1 MAYAKWIGG
10 AVGWA
15 LGGPIGGVMG
25 YWLGKMFSDDSLA
38 MDGGMPGGAGHAGSG
53 RAHSRTRRRPTQAG
67 DFALS
72 MVVLSAA
79 VMQADNR
86 VLKSEL
92 DYVKS
97 FFKTNF
103 GQTQAEQLTLALREA
118 LKNPVDVRGVCMQI
132 RANMPHAKR
141 LLLLQYLYGIARADG
156 NVDPREVDLIR
167 RMASALGISDK
178 DRASIEAPFHSD
190 KPDPYTVLEVDQ
202 SASDAEVKKAY
213 RRLALKVHPDKVR
226 DMGEAYAKQA
236 EVRFLEVQDAYE
248 HLKKVRGFK

>member
-15 LGGPIGGVMG
+15 LGGPIGGVLG

-38 MDGGMPGGAGHAGSG
+38 MDAGAGATNGHAGRGG
-53 RAHSRTRRRPTQAG
+53 RGGRSHARPTRAG

-79 VMQADNR
+79 VMQADER

-92 DYVKS
+92 DYVKQ
-97 FFKTNF
+97 FFRTNF
-103 GQTQAEQLTLALREA
+103 GQAQAEQLTLALREA

-167 RMASALGISDK
+167 RMATALGISDK

-190 KPDPYTVLEVDQ
+190 KPDPYTVLEIGQD
-202 SASDAEVKKAY
+202 ASDADIKKAY
-213 RRLALKVHPDKVR
+213 RRLALKFHPDKVR

-236 EVRFLEVQDAYE
+236 EARFLEVQEAYE
-248 HLKKVRGFK
+248 SLKKIRGFK

>member
-15 LGGPIGGVMG
+15 LGGPIGGVLG

-38 MDGGMPGGAGHAGSG
+38 MDSGAGATHGRTGRGGRGGRSHA
-53 RAHSRTRRRPTQAG
+53 RPTRAG

-79 VMQADNR
+79 VMQADER

-92 DYVKS
+92 DYVKQ
-97 FFKTNF
+97 FFRTNF
-103 GQTQAEQLTLALREA
+103 GQATAEQLTLALREA

-178 DRASIEAPFHSD
+178 DLSLIHI
-190 KPDPYTVLEVDQ
+190 
-202 SASDAEVKKAY
+202 
-213 RRLALKVHPDKVR
+213 
-226 DMGEAYAKQA
+226 
-236 EVRFLEVQDAYE
+236 
-248 HLKKVRGFK
+248 

>member
-38 MDGGMPGGAGHAGSG
+38 MDGGMPGGAGTGYAGGARSQA
-53 RAHSRTRRRPTQAG
+53 RAKTTQAG

-79 VMQADNR
+79 VMQADDR

-103 GQTQAEQLTLALREA
+103 GQAQAEQLTLALREA
-118 LKNPVDVRGVCMQI
+118 LNNRVDVRGVCMQI

-167 RMASALGISDK
+167 RMATALGISDK

-190 KPDPYTVLEVDQ
+190 KPDPYTVLEIDR

-213 RRLALKVHPDKVR
+213 RRLALKFHPDKVR
-226 DMGEAYAKQA
+226 DMGEAYSKQA
-236 EVRFLEVQDAYE
+236 QVRFLEVQDAYE

>member
-1 MAYAKWIGG
+1 MGYAKWIGG

-25 YWLGKMFSDDSLA
+25 YWLGKMFSDDSLSIE
-38 MDGGMPGGAGHAGSG
+38 GGAGAAQGRQGRGFQRHA
-53 RAHSRTRRRPTQAG
+53 RPTRAG

-79 VMQADNR
+79 VMQADQR

-92 DYVKS
+92 DYVKQ
-97 FFKTNF
+97 FFRTNF
-103 GQTQAEQLTLALREA
+103 GQAQAEQLTLALREA

-156 NVDPREVDLIR
+156 NVDPREVELIR
-167 RMASALGISDK
+167 RMAAALGISDK

-190 KPDPYTVLEVDQ
+190 KPDPYTVLEIGHD
-202 SASDAEVKKAY
+202 ASNTDIKKAY
-213 RRLALKVHPDKVR
+213 RRLALKFHPDKVR

-236 EVRFLEVQDAYE
+236 ETRFLEVQEAYE
-248 HLKKVRGFK
+248 SLKKARGLK

>member
-1 MAYAKWIGG
+1 MGYAKWIGG

-25 YWLGKMFSDDSLA
+25 YWLGKMFSDDSLSMEGA
-38 MDGGMPGGAGHAGSG
+38 NQVQPGRRGT
-53 RAHSRTRRRPTQAG
+53 TRAG

-79 VMQADNR
+79 VMQADGK

-92 DYVKS
+92 DYVKQ
-97 FFKTNF
+97 FFKSNF
-103 GQTQAEQLTLALREA
+103 GQAQAEQLTLALREA
-118 LKNPVDVRGVCMQI
+118 LKNPVNVRGVCMQI

-156 NVDPREVDLIR
+156 NVDAREIKLIR
-167 RMASALGISDK
+167 RMAAALGISDK

-190 KPDPYTVLEVDQ
+190 KPDPYTVLEVDR
-202 SASDAEVKKAY
+202 DATDADIKKAY
-213 RRLALKVHPDKVR
+213 RRLALKFHPDKVR

-236 EVRFLEVQDAYE
+236 ESRFLEVQEAYE
-248 HLKKVRGFK
+248 GLKKIRGFK

>member
-1 MAYAKWIGG
+1 MGYAKWIGG

-38 MDGGMPGGAGHAGSG
+38 MDSAGTLGGPKGRGGRSQGQP
-53 RAHSRTRRRPTQAG
+53 TRAG
-67 DFALS
+67 DFTLS

-79 VMQADNR
+79 VMQADGR

-92 DYVKS
+92 DYVKQ
-97 FFKTNF
+97 FFRTNF
-103 GQTQAEQLTLALREA
+103 GQAQAEQLTLALREA
-118 LKNPVDVRGVCMQI
+118 LKSPVDVRGVCMQI
-132 RANMPHAKR
+132 RAHMPHAKR

-167 RMASALGISDK
+167 RMATALGISDK

-190 KPDPYTVLEVDQ
+190 KPDPYTVLEVARDV
-202 SASDAEVKKAY
+202 SNADIKRAY
-213 RRLALKVHPDKVR
+213 RRLALKFHPDKVR

-236 EVRFLEVQDAYE
+236 EARFLEVQNAYE
-248 HLKKVRGFK
+248 TVKKLRGFK

>member
-1 MAYAKWIGG
+1 MGYAKWIGG

-15 LGGPIGGVMG
+15 LGGPSRGVMG
-25 YWLGKMFSDDSLA
+25 FWLRERFSDDSLA
-38 MDGGMPGGAGHAGSG
+38 MDGGSGAMHGHPGRGQA
-53 RAHSRTRRRPTQAG
+53 RPTRAG

-79 VMQADNR
+79 VMQADER

-92 DYVKS
+92 DYVKQ
-97 FFKTNF
+97 FFRTNF
-103 GQTQAEQLTLALREA
+103 GQAQAEQLTLALREA

-167 RMASALGISDK
+167 RMAAALGISDK
-178 DRASIEAPFHSD
+178 DRA
-190 KPDPYTVLEVDQ
+190 
-202 SASDAEVKKAY
+202 Y
-213 RRLALKVHPDKVR
+213 RRLALKFHPDKVR

-236 EVRFLEVQDAYE
+236 EARFLEVQEAYE
-248 HLKKVRGFK
+248 NLKKVRGFK

>member
-1 MAYAKWIGG
+1 MGYAKWIGG

-38 MDGGMPGGAGHAGSG
+38 MDGGSGAMHGPQGNGQA
-53 RAHSRTRRRPTQAG
+53 RPTGTG

-79 VMQADNR
+79 VMQADER

-92 DYVKS
+92 DYVKQ
-97 FFKTNF
+97 FFRTNF
-103 GQTQAEQLTLALREA
+103 GQATAEQLTLALREA

-167 RMASALGISDK
+167 RMAAALGISDK
-178 DRASIEAPFHSD
+178 DRASIEAPFHSE
-190 KPDPYTVLEVDQ
+190 KPDPYTVLEIGRD
-202 SASDAEVKKAY
+202 ASDADIKKAY
-213 RRLALKVHPDKVR
+213 RRLALKFHPDKVR
-226 DMGEAYAKQA
+226 DMGEAYANQA
-236 EVRFLEVQDAYE
+236 ETRFIEVQEAYE
-248 HLKKVRGFK
+248 SLKKIRGFK

>member
-38 MDGGMPGGAGHAGSG
+38 MDGGMPGGAGYAGSG
-53 RAHSRTRRRPTQAG
+53 RAQARTRTRPTQAG

-103 GQTQAEQLTLALREA
+103 GQAQAEQLTLALREA
-118 LKNPVDVRGVCMQI
+118 LKNQVDVRGVCMQI

-213 RRLALKVHPDKVR
+213 RRLALKFHPDKVR

-236 EVRFLEVQDAYE
+236 EARFLEVQDAYE

>member
-1 MAYAKWIGG
+1 MGYAKWIGG

-38 MDGGMPGGAGHAGSG
+38 MDGGMPGSAGYASSG
-53 RAHSRTRRRPTQAG
+53 GTQARTRTRPTQAG

-97 FFKTNF
+97 FFRTNF
-103 GQTQAEQLTLALREA
+103 GHAQAEQLSLALREA
-118 LKNPVDVRGVCMQI
+118 LKNQVDVRGVCMQI

-167 RMASALGISDK
+167 HMASALGISDK
-178 DRASIEAPFHSD
+178 DRASIEAPFCND
-190 KPDPYTVLEVDQ
+190 KPDPYTVLEIDQ

-213 RRLALKVHPDKVR
+213 RRLALKFHPDKVR
-226 DMGEAYAKQA
+226 DIGEAYAKQA
-236 EVRFLEVQDAYE
+236 EARFLEVQDAYE

>member
-15 LGGPIGGVMG
+15 LGGPIGGVLG

-38 MDGGMPGGAGHAGSG
+38 MDAGASNGHTGRGGRGGRS
-53 RAHSRTRRRPTQAG
+53 RARATRAG

-79 VMQADNR
+79 VMQADER
-86 VLKSEL
+86 VLKSEI
-92 DYVKS
+92 DYVKQ
-97 FFKTNF
+97 FFRTNF
-103 GQTQAEQLTLALREA
+103 GQAQAEQLTLALREA

-167 RMASALGISDK
+167 RMAAALGISDK

-190 KPDPYTVLEVDQ
+190 KPDPYTVLEIGRD
-202 SASDAEVKKAY
+202 ASDADIKKAY
-213 RRLALKVHPDKVR
+213 RRLALKFHPDKVR

-236 EVRFLEVQDAYE
+236 EARFLEVQEAYE
-248 HLKKVRGFK
+248 NLKKVRVFK

>member
-1 MAYAKWIGG
+1 MGYAKWIGG

-25 YWLGKMFSDDSLA
+25 YWLGKMFSDDSLSIE
-38 MDGGMPGGAGHAGSG
+38 GGAGAAQGRQGRGFQRHA
-53 RAHSRTRRRPTQAG
+53 RPTLAG

-79 VMQADNR
+79 VMQADQR

-92 DYVKS
+92 DYVKQ
-97 FFKTNF
+97 FFRTNF
-103 GQTQAEQLTLALREA
+103 GQAQAEQLTLALREA

-132 RANMPHAKR
+132 RTNMPHAKR

-156 NVDPREVDLIR
+156 HVDPREVELIR
-167 RMASALGISDK
+167 RMAAALGISEK

-190 KPDPYTVLEVDQ
+190 KPDPYTVLEIGRD
-202 SASDAEVKKAY
+202 ASDTDIKKAY
-213 RRLALKVHPDKVR
+213 RRLALKFHPDKVR

-236 EVRFLEVQDAYE
+236 ETRFLEVQEAYE
-248 HLKKVRGFK
+248 SLKKARGLK

>member
-1 MAYAKWIGG
+1 MGYAKWIGG

-38 MDGGMPGGAGHAGSG
+38 MDTGATNGHTGRGGRGGRSHA
-53 RAHSRTRRRPTQAG
+53 RPTRAG

-79 VMQADNR
+79 VMQADER

-92 DYVKS
+92 DYVKQ
-97 FFKTNF
+97 FFRTNF
-103 GQTQAEQLTLALREA
+103 GQAQAEQLTLALREA
-118 LKNPVDVRGVCMQI
+118 LKNPVDARGVCMQI

-156 NVDPREVDLIR
+156 NVDPREVELIR
-167 RMASALGISDK
+167 RMAAALGISDK
-178 DRASIEAPFHSD
+178 DRASIEVPFHSD
-190 KPDPYTVLEVDQ
+190 KPDPYTVLEIGRD
-202 SASDAEVKKAY
+202 ASDAEVKKAY
-213 RRLALKVHPDKVR
+213 RRLALKFHPDKVR
-226 DMGEAYAKQA
+226 DMGEAYVKQA
-236 EVRFLEVQDAYE
+236 ETRFLEVQEAYE
-248 HLKKVRGFK
+248 SLKKIRRFK

>member
-1 MAYAKWIGG
+1 MGYAKWIGG

-25 YWLGKMFSDDSLA
+25 YWLGKMFSDDSLSMESA
-38 MDGGMPGGAGHAGSG
+38 GTLGGPKGRGGRNQG
-53 RAHSRTRRRPTQAG
+53 RSTRAG

-79 VMQADNR
+79 VMQADER

-92 DYVKS
+92 DYVKQ
-97 FFKTNF
+97 FFRTNF
-103 GQTQAEQLTLALREA
+103 GQAQAEQLTLALREA

-167 RMASALGISDK
+167 RMAAVLGISDK

-190 KPDPYTVLEVDQ
+190 KPNPYTVLEVDQ

-213 RRLALKVHPDKVR
+213 RRLALKFHPDKVR

-236 EVRFLEVQDAYE
+236 EVRFLEVQDAYG

>member
-1 MAYAKWIGG
+1 MGYAKWIGG

-25 YWLGKMFSDDSLA
+25 YWLGKMFSDDSLV
-38 MDGGMPGGAGHAGSG
+38 MDGGSSAMHGHQG
-53 RAHSRTRRRPTQAG
+53 RGQARPTRSG

-79 VMQADNR
+79 VMQADER

-92 DYVKS
+92 DYVKE
-97 FFKTNF
+97 FFRTNF
-103 GQTQAEQLTLALREA
+103 GQATAEQLTLALREA

-141 LLLLQYLYGIARADG
+141 LLLLQYLYGIAQADG

-167 RMASALGISDK
+167 RMAAALGISDK

-190 KPDPYTVLEVDQ
+190 KPDPYTVLEIGRD
-202 SASDAEVKKAY
+202 ASDTDIKKAY
-213 RRLALKVHPDKVR
+213 RRLALKFHPDKVR
-226 DMGEAYAKQA
+226 DMGDAYVKQA
-236 EVRFLEVQDAYE
+236 ETRFLEVQEAYE
-248 HLKKVRGFK
+248 GLKKRRGFK

>member
-1 MAYAKWIGG
+1 MGYAKWIGG

-38 MDGGMPGGAGHAGSG
+38 MDGGLGAMHGHQ
-53 RAHSRTRRRPTQAG
+53 RRGQVRPTRAG

-79 VMQADNR
+79 VMQADER

-92 DYVKS
+92 DYVKQ
-97 FFKTNF
+97 FFRTNF
-103 GQTQAEQLTLALREA
+103 GQAQAEQLTLALREA

-141 LLLLQYLYGIARADG
+141 LLLLQYLYGIAQADG

-167 RMASALGISDK
+167 RMAAALGISDK
-178 DRASIEAPFHSD
+178 DRASIETPFHSD
-190 KPDPYTVLEVDQ
+190 KPDPYTVLEIGRD
-202 SASDAEVKKAY
+202 ASDAEVKKAY
-213 RRLALKVHPDKVR
+213 RRLALKFHPDKVR
-226 DMGEAYAKQA
+226 DMGEAYAKQT
-236 EVRFLEVQDAYE
+236 ETRFLEVQEAYE
-248 HLKKVRGFK
+248 NLKKVRGFK

>member
-1 MAYAKWIGG
+1 MSYTKWIGG

-38 MDGGMPGGAGHAGSG
+38 MDGGAAGGHQG
-53 RAHSRTRRRPTQAG
+53 RGGRGGRSTARPTRAG

-79 VMQADNR
+79 VMQADER

-92 DYVKS
+92 DYVKQ
-97 FFKTNF
+97 FFRTNF
-103 GQTQAEQLTLALREA
+103 GQAQAEQLTLALREA

-132 RANMPHAKR
+132 RAHMPHAKR
-141 LLLLQYLYGIARADG
+141 LLLLQYLYGIAQADG
-156 NVDPREVDLIR
+156 NVDPREVELIR
-167 RMASALGISDK
+167 RMAAALGISDK

-190 KPDPYTVLEVDQ
+190 KPDPYTVLEVARD
-202 SASDAEVKKAY
+202 ASDADLKKAY
-213 RRLALKVHPDKVR
+213 RRLALKFHPDKVR

-236 EVRFLEVQDAYE
+236 ETRFLEVQDAYE
-248 HLKKVRGFK
+248 TVKKLRGFK

>member
-53 RAHSRTRRRPTQAG
+53 RAQARTRTRPTQAG

-103 GQTQAEQLTLALREA
+103 GQAQAEQLTLALREA
-118 LKNPVDVRGVCMQI
+118 LKNQVDVRGVCMQI

-202 SASDAEVKKAY
+202 SASDAEVKKRTDGSHSSSIRTRCVTWA
-213 RRLALKVHPDKVR
+213 RRTPS
-226 DMGEAYAKQA
+226 KQRRA
-236 EVRFLEVQDAYE
+236 FWRC
-248 HLKKVRGFK
+248 KTPTST

>member
-1 MAYAKWIGG
+1 MGYAKWIGG

-38 MDGGMPGGAGHAGSG
+38 RDDGHQTMGGKQPRG
-53 RAHSRTRRRPTQAG
+53 TRNQTRQTRSG

-79 VMQADNR
+79 VMQADRR

-92 DYVKS
+92 HYVKQ
-97 FFKTNF
+97 FFRTNF
-103 GQTQAEQLTLALREA
+103 GQAQAEQLTLALREA

-141 LLLLQYLYGIARADG
+141 LLLLQYLYGIAQADR
-156 NVDPREVDLIR
+156 NVDLREVELIR
-167 RMASALGISDK
+167 RMASFLGVSDK

-190 KPDPYTVLEVDQ
+190 KPDPYTVLEIGHD
-202 SASDAEVKKAY
+202 ASDADIKKAY
-213 RRLALKVHPDKVR
+213 RRLALKFHPDKVR
-226 DMGEAYAKQA
+226 DMGVAYAKQA
-236 EVRFLEVQDAYE
+236 ETRFLEVQEAYE
-248 HLKKVRGFK
+248 SLKKIRGFK

>member
-1 MAYAKWIGG
+1 MGYSKWIGG

-38 MDGGMPGGAGHAGSG
+38 VDGAGTPGGPQG
-53 RAHSRTRRRPTQAG
+53 RGGRNQGRSTQAG

-79 VMQADNR
+79 VMQADER

-92 DYVKS
+92 DYVKQ
-97 FFKTNF
+97 FFRTNF
-103 GQTQAEQLTLALREA
+103 GQAQAEQLTLALREA

-156 NVDPREVDLIR
+156 NVDPREVNLIR
-167 RMASALGISDK
+167 RMAAALGISDK

-190 KPDPYTVLEVDQ
+190 KPDPYTVLEIGRG
-202 SASDAEVKKAY
+202 ASNADIKKAY
-213 RRLALKVHPDKVR
+213 RRLALKFHPDKVR

-236 EVRFLEVQDAYE
+236 ETRFLEVQEAYE
-248 HLKKVRGFK
+248 NLKKMRGFK

>member
-1 MAYAKWIGG
+1 MGYAKWIGG

-25 YWLGKMFSDDSLA
+25 YWLGKMFSDDSLSIE
-38 MDGGMPGGAGHAGSG
+38 GGAGAAQGRQGRGFQRHA
-53 RAHSRTRRRPTQAG
+53 RPTRAG

-79 VMQADNR
+79 VMQADQR

-92 DYVKS
+92 DYVKQ
-97 FFKTNF
+97 FFRTNF
-103 GQTQAEQLTLALREA
+103 GQATAEQLTLALREA

-156 NVDPREVDLIR
+156 NVDPREVELIR
-167 RMASALGISDK
+167 RMAAA
-178 DRASIEAPFHSD
+178 RAMP
-190 KPDPYTVLEVDQ
+190 
-202 SASDAEVKKAY
+202 
-213 RRLALKVHPDKVR
+213 
-226 DMGEAYAKQA
+226 
-236 EVRFLEVQDAYE
+236 
-248 HLKKVRGFK
+248 

>member
-1 MAYAKWIGG
+1 MGYSKWIGG

-25 YWLGKMFSDDSLA
+25 YWLGKMFSDDSLSV
-38 MDGGMPGGAGHAGSG
+38 DGRMPGGTGAGYD
-53 RAHSRTRRRPTQAG
+53 RTQGPRTKATEAG

-79 VMQADNR
+79 VMQADHQ

-103 GQTQAEQLTLALREA
+103 GQAQAEQLTLALREA
-118 LKNPVDVRGVCMQI
+118 LKNKVDVRGVCMQI

-167 RMASALGISDK
+167 RMGSALGISEK

-190 KPDPYTVLEVDQ
+190 KPDPYTVLEVTE
-202 SASDAEVKKAY
+202 SATDSEVKKAY
-213 RRLALKVHPDKVR
+213 RRLALKFHPDKVR

-236 EVRFLEVQDAYE
+236 EVRFLEVQEAYE
-248 HLKKVRGFK
+248 HLKTVRGFK

>member
-1 MAYAKWIGG
+1 MGYAKWIGG

-38 MDGGMPGGAGHAGSG
+38 RDDGHQTMGGKQPRG
-53 RAHSRTRRRPTQAG
+53 TRNQTRQTRSG

-79 VMQADNR
+79 VMQADR
-86 VLKSEL
+86 RLLKSEL
-92 DYVKS
+92 DYVKQ
-97 FFKTNF
+97 FFRTNF
-103 GQTQAEQLTLALREA
+103 GQAQAEQLTLALREA

-141 LLLLQYLYGIARADG
+141 LLLLQYLYGIAQADR
-156 NVDPREVDLIR
+156 NVDLREVELIR
-167 RMASALGISDK
+167 RMASFLGVSDK

-190 KPDPYTVLEVDQ
+190 KPDSYTVLEIGRD
-202 SASDAEVKKAY
+202 ASDADIKKAY
-213 RRLALKVHPDKVR
+213 RRLALKFHPDKVR

-236 EVRFLEVQDAYE
+236 ETRFLEVQEAYE
-248 HLKKVRGFK
+248 SLKKIRGFK

>member
-1 MAYAKWIGG
+1 MGYAKWIGG

-38 MDGGMPGGAGHAGSG
+38 RDDSHQTMGGKQPRG
-53 RAHSRTRRRPTQAG
+53 TRNQTRQTRSG

-79 VMQADNR
+79 VMQADRR

-92 DYVKS
+92 DYVKQ
-97 FFKTNF
+97 FFRTNF
-103 GQTQAEQLTLALREA
+103 GQAQAEQLTLALREA

-141 LLLLQYLYGIARADG
+141 LLLLQYLYGIAQADR
-156 NVDPREVDLIR
+156 NVDLREVELIR
-167 RMASALGISDK
+167 RMASFLGVSDK

-190 KPDPYTVLEVDQ
+190 KPDPYTVLEIGHD
-202 SASDAEVKKAY
+202 ASDADIKKAY
-213 RRLALKVHPDKVR
+213 RRLALKFHPDKVR
-226 DMGEAYAKQA
+226 DMGVAYAKQA
-236 EVRFLEVQDAYE
+236 ETRFLEVQEAYE
-248 HLKKVRGFK
+248 SLKKIRGFK

>member
-1 MAYAKWIGG
+1 MGYAKWIGG

-38 MDGGMPGGAGHAGSG
+38 RDDGHQTMGGKQPRG
-53 RAHSRTRRRPTQAG
+53 TRNQTRQTRSG

-79 VMQADNR
+79 VMQADRR

-92 DYVKS
+92 DYVKQ
-97 FFKTNF
+97 FFRTNF
-103 GQTQAEQLTLALREA
+103 GQAQAEQLTLALREA

-141 LLLLQYLYGIARADG
+141 LLLLHYLYGIAQADR
-156 NVDPREVDLIR
+156 NVDLREVELIR
-167 RMASALGISDK
+167 RMASFLGVSDK

-190 KPDPYTVLEVDQ
+190 KPDPYTVLEIGHD
-202 SASDAEVKKAY
+202 ASDADIKKAY
-213 RRLALKVHPDKVR
+213 RRLALKFHPDKVR
-226 DMGEAYAKQA
+226 DMGVAYAKQA
-236 EVRFLEVQDAYE
+236 ETRFLEVQEAYE
-248 HLKKVRGFK
+248 SLKKIRGFK

>member
-38 MDGGMPGGAGHAGSG
+38 LDGGMSGGAGYAGGG
-53 RAHSRTRRRPTQAG
+53 RAHSRTRTRPTQAG

-103 GQTQAEQLTLALREA
+103 GQAQAEQLTLALREA
-118 LKNPVDVRGVCMQI
+118 LKNQVDVRGVCMQI

-156 NVDPREVDLIR
+156 NVDPQEVDLIR
-167 RMASALGISDK
+167 RMASALGISAK

-213 RRLALKVHPDKVR
+213 RRLALKFHPDKVR

>member
-1 MAYAKWIGG
+1 MGYAKWIGG

-38 MDGGMPGGAGHAGSG
+38 RDDGHQTMGAKQPRG
-53 RAHSRTRRRPTQAG
+53 TRNQTRQTRSG

-79 VMQADNR
+79 VMQADRR

-92 DYVKS
+92 DYVKQ
-97 FFKTNF
+97 FFRTNF
-103 GQTQAEQLTLALREA
+103 GQAQAEQLTLALREA

-141 LLLLQYLYGIARADG
+141 LLLLQYLYGIAQADR
-156 NVDPREVDLIR
+156 NVDLREVELIR
-167 RMASALGISDK
+167 RMASFLGVSDK

-190 KPDPYTVLEVDQ
+190 KPDPYTVLEIGHD
-202 SASDAEVKKAY
+202 ASDADIKKAY
-213 RRLALKVHPDKVR
+213 RRLALKFHPDKVR
-226 DMGEAYAKQA
+226 DMGVAYAKQA
-236 EVRFLEVQDAYE
+236 ETRFLEVQEAYE
-248 HLKKVRGFK
+248 SLKKIRGFK

>member
-1 MAYAKWIGG
+1 MGYAKWIGG

-25 YWLGKMFSDDSLA
+25 YWLGKMFSDDSLSMESA
-38 MDGGMPGGAGHAGSG
+38 GTLGGPKGRGGRNQG
-53 RAHSRTRRRPTQAG
+53 RSTRAG

-79 VMQADNR
+79 VMQADER

-92 DYVKS
+92 DYVKQ
-97 FFKTNF
+97 FFRTNF
-103 GQTQAEQLTLALREA
+103 GQAQAEQLTLALREA

-141 LLLLQYLYGIARADG
+141 LLLLQYLYGIAQADG

-167 RMASALGISDK
+167 RMAAVLGISDK

-190 KPDPYTVLEVDQ
+190 KPDPY
-202 SASDAEVKKAY
+202 
-213 RRLALKVHPDKVR
+213 
-226 DMGEAYAKQA
+226 
-236 EVRFLEVQDAYE
+236 
-248 HLKKVRGFK
+248 

>member
-1 MAYAKWIGG
+1 MAYSKGIGG

-15 LGGPIGGVMG
+15 LGGPVGGILG
-25 YWLGKMFSDDSLA
+25 YWLGKMVADDSLSMEGPSSMGTSA
-38 MDGGMPGGAGHAGSG
+38 RG
-53 RAHSRTRRRPTQAG
+53 RRTTHAG

-103 GQTQAEQLTLALREA
+103 GQAQAEQLTLALREA
-118 LKNPVDVRGVCMQI
+118 LKNRVDVRGVCMQI
-132 RANMPHAKR
+132 RGNMPHAKR

-190 KPDPYTVLEVDQ
+190 KPDPYTVLEIDQ

-213 RRLALKVHPDKVR
+213 RRLALKFHPDKVR
-226 DMGEAYAKQA
+226 DMGEAYVKQA
-236 EVRFLEVQDAYE
+236 EARFLDVQDAYE
-248 HLKKVRGFK
+248 NLKKMRGFK

>member
-1 MAYAKWIGG
+1 
-10 AVGWA
+10 
-15 LGGPIGGVMG
+15 MG

-38 MDGGMPGGAGHAGSG
+38 RDDGHQTMGGKQPRG
-53 RAHSRTRRRPTQAG
+53 TRNQTRQTRSG

-79 VMQADNR
+79 VMQADRR

-92 DYVKS
+92 DYVKQ
-97 FFKTNF
+97 FFRTNF
-103 GQTQAEQLTLALREA
+103 GQAQAEQLTLALREA

-141 LLLLQYLYGIARADG
+141 LLLLQYLYGIAQADR
-156 NVDPREVDLIR
+156 NVDLREVELIR
-167 RMASALGISDK
+167 RMASFLGVSDK

-190 KPDPYTVLEVDQ
+190 KPDPYTVLEIGHD
-202 SASDAEVKKAY
+202 ASDADIKKAY
-213 RRLALKVHPDKVR
+213 RRLALKFHPDKVR

-236 EVRFLEVQDAYE
+236 ETRFLEVQEAYE
-248 HLKKVRGFK
+248 SLKKIRGFK

>member
-1 MAYAKWIGG
+1 MGYAKWIGG

-38 MDGGMPGGAGHAGSG
+38 RDDGHQTMGGKQPRG
-53 RAHSRTRRRPTQAG
+53 TRNQTRQTRSG

-79 VMQADNR
+79 VMQADRR

-92 DYVKS
+92 DYVKQ
-97 FFKTNF
+97 FFRTNF
-103 GQTQAEQLTLALREA
+103 GQAQAEQLTLALREA

-141 LLLLQYLYGIARADG
+141 LLLLQYLYGIAQADR
-156 NVDPREVDLIR
+156 NVDLREVELIR
-167 RMASALGISDK
+167 RMASFLGVSDK

-190 KPDPYTVLEVDQ
+190 KPDPYTVLEIGHD
-202 SASDAEVKKAY
+202 ASDADIKKAY
-213 RRLALKVHPDKVR
+213 RRLALKFHPDKVR
-226 DMGEAYAKQA
+226 DMGVAYAKQA
-236 EVRFLEVQDAYE
+236 ETRFLEVQEAYE
-248 HLKKVRGFK
+248 SLKKIRGFK

>member
-15 LGGPIGGVMG
+15 LGGPIGGVLG

-38 MDGGMPGGAGHAGSG
+38 MDAGASNGHTGRGGRS
-53 RAHSRTRRRPTQAG
+53 RARATRAG

-79 VMQADNR
+79 VMQADER

-92 DYVKS
+92 DYVKQ
-97 FFKTNF
+97 FFRTNF
-103 GQTQAEQLTLALREA
+103 GQAQAEQLTLALREA

-167 RMASALGISDK
+167 RMAAALGISDK

-190 KPDPYTVLEVDQ
+190 KPDPYTVLEIGRD
-202 SASDAEVKKAY
+202 ASDADIKKAY
-213 RRLALKVHPDKVR
+213 RRLALKFHPDKVR

-236 EVRFLEVQDAYE
+236 EARFLEVQEAYE
-248 HLKKVRGFK
+248 NLKKVRGFK